1 VAYRHQVSAFAA
13 VLVVLIPP
21 LSAVSASV
29 PARTERW
36 TVACKGRK
44 SSLSGHV
51 ATGPPRHTLA
61 RARRGGTG
69 RSIFAEKGDNMND
82 YEQVTQDI
90 KEGLSIVAANKGDK
104 SVEMIMKEI
113 LEVLITACEQH
124 NIDKLEF
131 IQAFYEWYKEK
142 RN

>member
-1 VAYRHQVSAFAA
+1 
-13 VLVVLIPP
+13 
-21 LSAVSASV
+21 
-29 PARTERW
+29 
-36 TVACKGRK
+36 
-44 SSLSGHV
+44 
-51 ATGPPRHTLA
+51 
-61 RARRGGTG
+61 
-69 RSIFAEKGDNMND
+69 MND

-131 IQAFYEWYKEK
+131 IQAFYEWYKEM